1 MALSVTSKL
10 DAINWMLSSIGES
23 PINQLGGSTTVD
35 ADVAEKTLDEISR
48 QIQSIGWHFNTE
60 KHYPLIRANDKR
72 ISITSDIVRIDVSKF
87 DYPDIDPV
95 QRGSYLYDNKNHT
108 YEFDYDLEAD
118 LVKLLDWEYLPQPFK
133 TYITTKATRVFQIKV
148 VGSEALS
155 NQLAVDE
162 ASAFAALR
170 EYEADTGDYSI
181 FDNYDVA
188 SVLDR

>member
-1 MALSVTSKL
+1 MALSITSKL
-10 DAINWMLSSIGES
+10 DAINWMLSSIGEA
-23 PINQLGGSTTVD
+23 PINQLGGATTVD
-35 ADVAEKTLDEISR
+35 ADVAEQTLDEISR
-48 QIQSIGWHFNTE
+48 QVQSIGWHFNTE

-87 DYPDIDPV
+87 DYPNIDPV
-95 QRGSYLYDNKNHT
+95 QRGAYLYDNKNHT

-118 LVKLLDWEYLPQPFK
+118 LVKLMDWDYLPQPFR
-133 TYITTKATRVFQIKV
+133 TYIATKATRVFQTKV
-148 VGSEALS
+148 VGSESLA
-155 NQLAVDE
+155 NQLATDE

-170 EYEADTGDYSI
+170 EYEADTGDYSV

>member
-1 MALSVTSKL
+1 MALSITSKL
-10 DAINWMLSSIGES
+10 DAINWMLSSIGEA

-35 ADVAEKTLDEISR
+35 ADVAEQTLDEISR

-60 KHYPLIRANDKR
+60 KHFPLVRANDKR
-72 ISITSDIVRIDVSKF
+72 ISITSDVVRVDVSKS
-87 DYPDIDPV
+87 DYPKIDPV
-95 QRGSYLYDNKNHT
+95 QRGAYLYDNTNHT

-118 LVKLLDWEYLPQPFK
+118 IVRLMDWDYLPQPFR
-133 TYITTKATRVFQIKV
+133 TYITTKATRVFQTKV

-155 NQLAVDE
+155 NQLAIDE

-170 EYEADTGDYSI
+170 EYEADTGDYSV